1 MANRSATKPIL
12 LGIGTAAVL
21 AAGSGSA
28 IAYGS
33 STPSSTPSPS
43 VSPTASSTTP
53 PVDPPGKLIVSIDPV
68 DTNVNAGER
77 VTVNIHLSA
86 KDGTVTGVKVLD
98 IQATA
103 PKGVKPVLGGECKKP
118 FTMNACTVGTLKSGE
133 RDTVVSTLLVPESI
147 KKNATVTI
155 TVTVGATGMKSMPGA
170 AKVTYKAPKP
180 KPKPTLSPGKG
191 KGPSDGKAGKDKDGS
206 NSGGSGGGNGGS
218 GTGGSG
224 TGGTG
229 GSGTNNGGYVP
240 PAPNSSFDPKNP
252 QVALPP
258 IAAPNPSVA
267 PSPQPAAPASR
278 LRNNK
283 APVAQE
289 LTFDRMAS
297 TQIAWLAALMVAF
310 FLLMTQLRLGRRDA
324 PGSAAAARARRAKGT
339 HRRARRGTFAK

>member
-33 STPSSTPSPS
+33 ASPSTSPSPTITPA
-43 VSPTASSTTP
+43 PTSTSTAP
-53 PVDPPGKLIVSIDPV
+53 PADPPGKLIVSVDPV
-68 DTNVNAGER
+68 DSDVTLGER
-77 VTVNIHLSA
+77 VQVNTHVSA
-86 KDGTVTGVKVLD
+86 KGGTVTGVKVLG
-98 IQATA
+98 IQVNNTKA
-103 PKGVKPVLGGECKKP
+103 VLGGECKKP
-118 FTMNACTVGTLKSGE
+118 FTMSACTVGTLKDGE
-133 RDTVVSTLLVPESI
+133 RDTVISTLLVPESV
-147 KKNATVTI
+147 KKKLTVTL
-155 TVTVGATGMKSMPGA
+155 TVTVGATGTKSLPVP
-170 AKVTYKAPKP
+170 AKVTYKPKP
-180 KPKPTLSPGKG
+180 KPTPTLSPGKG
-191 KGPSDGKAGKDKDGS
+191 EGPSDGKSGKDKGGS
-206 NSGGSGGGNGGS
+206 GSGGSGGGTGGS
-218 GTGGSG
+218 GSGG

-229 GSGTNNGGYVP
+229 GGGPAANPGGYVP

-283 APVAQE
+283 SPVAQE

-324 PGSAAAARARRAKGT
+324 PRSAAAARARRVKGT